1 MNSNEFLE
9 KKLYLINSL
18 NDDIQDLTIAAFE
31 MLNNVECIILNSKI
45 KKSFAKQIKKINP
58 VIFYESKFIK
68 KKEPRKLHEKIFNLF
83 DKFNSIIH
91 FQDFDNF
98 FSLRLSE
105 EYLFFKKKRVS
116 VFFLPEVNRIF
127 ETLNTLNLPITDRR
141 KNSSVNFLEAENL
154 KEIKFNFKNKNFEK
168 LIFKVNDLGE
178 FDKII
183 LKINKFEKTYLFS
196 YISSNAVVLK
206 RNDLT
211 FRSQLEILFKKNMN
225 VYILV
230 EKIEKI

>member
-1 MNSNEFLE
+1 MIIF
-9 KKLYLINSL
+9 SL
-18 NDDIQDLTIAAFE
+18 WDSQKNI
-31 MLNNVECIILNSKI
+31 
-45 KKSFAKQIKKINP
+45 
-58 VIFYESKFIK
+58 
-68 KKEPRKLHEKIFNLF
+68 
-83 DKFNSIIH
+83 
-91 FQDFDNF
+91 F
-98 FSLRLSE
+98 FS
-105 EYLFFKKKRVS
+105 KKRVS

-154 KEIKFNFKNKNFEK
+154 KEIKFNLKNKNFEK

-206 RNDLT
+206 RNDVT